1 MEIFFIRRRKA
12 AVYGLVV
19 LLIAVSIAFTQDGPK
34 VFQAF
39 IGQNR
44 QIPIYSVDIPE
55 KRLPLVLMLL
65 GVMNLPRRSRYFG
78 GPWYKDYLLGGL
90 LDR

>member
-19 LLIAVSIAFTQDGPK
+19 LLIAVSIAFTQGMAPK

-55 KRLPLVLMLL
+55 KKIAI
-65 GVMNLPRRSRYFG
+65 S
-78 GPWYKDYLLGGL
+78 
-90 LDR
+90 